1 MQVQDIMTGN
11 PTCCGGNTTIQDA
24 AKLMAEQSIGALPVV
39 NDAGEPIGVVT
50 DRDICC
56 GAVAEGKSGE
66 TAVSDV
72 MSTDV
77 LTTTAN
83 EEVSSCCNKM
93 EERQVRRAV
102 VIDSEGKCC
111 GMVAQADVARE
122 AEGAETAD
130 LVQKVSE
137 PESRSGCC

>member
-1 MQVQDIMTGN
+1 MQVQDIMTSN
-11 PTCCGGNTTIQDA
+11 PTCCEGETTIQEA
-24 AKLMAEQSIGALPVV
+24 AKLMVEQSIGALPVL
-39 NDAGEPIGVVT
+39 NDTGEPLGVVT

-56 GAVAEGKSGE
+56 RAVAEGKSGE

-77 LTTTAN
+77 LTTSAE

-93 EERQVRRAV
+93 EERQMRRAV

-111 GMVAQADVARE
+111 GVVAQADVARE
-122 AEGAETAD
+122 SEGTETAD

>member
-1 MQVQDIMTGN
+1 
-11 PTCCGGNTTIQDA
+11 
-24 AKLMAEQSIGALPVV
+24 MAEQSIGALPVL
-39 NDAGEPIGVVT
+39 NDAGEPVGVVT

-72 MSTDV
+72 MSSDV
-77 LTTTAN
+77 LTTSAE
-83 EEVSSCCNKM
+83 EEVSSCCDKM

-102 VIDSEGKCC
+102 VTDEAGKCC

-122 AEGAETAD
+122 AQGTETAD
-130 LVQKVSE
+130 LVQKVSQ
-137 PESRSGCC
+137 PEGRSGCC

>member
-1 MQVQDIMTGN
+1 MQVQDIMTSN
-11 PTCCGGNTTIQDA
+11 PTCCGGNTTIQEA
-24 AKLMAEQSIGALPVV
+24 AKLMAEQSIGALPVL
-39 NDAGEPIGVVT
+39 NEAGEPIGVVT

-56 GAVAEGKSGE
+56 GAVAEGKSGA

-77 LTTTAN
+77 LTTTAD

-102 VIDSEGKCC
+102 VTDGEGKCC

-122 AEGAETAD
+122 AQRAETAD
-130 LVQKVSE
+130 LVQKISQ
-137 PESRSGCC
+137 PEGRSGCC

>member
-1 MQVQDIMTGN
+1 MQVQDIMTSD
-11 PTCCGGNTTIQDA
+11 PTCCGESTTIQEA
-24 AKLMAEQSIGALPVV
+24 AKLMAEKSIGALPVQ

-56 GAVAEGKSGE
+56 GAIAEGKSGE

-77 LTTTAN
+77 LTTTAD
-83 EEVSSCCNKM
+83 EEVLSCCNKM

-102 VIDSEGKCC
+102 VTDEAGKCC

-122 AEGAETAD
+122 AQGAETAD
-130 LVQKVSE
+130 LVQKISQ
-137 PESRSGCC
+137 PEGRSGCC

>member
-1 MQVQDIMTGN
+1 MQVQDIMTSN
-11 PTCCGGNTTIQDA
+11 PTCCGRDTTIQEA
-24 AKLMAEQSIGALPVV
+24 AKLMAEQSIGALPVL
-39 NDAGEPIGVVT
+39 NDAGEPVGVVT

-72 MSTDV
+72 MSSDV
-77 LTTTAN
+77 LTTSAE
-83 EEVSSCCNKM
+83 EEVSSCCDKM

-102 VIDSEGKCC
+102 VTDEAGKCC

-122 AEGAETAD
+122 AQGTETAD
-130 LVQKVSE
+130 LVQKVSQ
-137 PESRSGCC
+137 PEGRSGCC